1 MSLIRRASARRDRR
15 AFAIDSGEPLWYAAG
30 WSDTNFYQGPSA
42 GGRAVV
48 GTVRLVGYWID
59 MPTSGVQKII
69 AGRISAAQHGWRIN
83 TGLGAASTISVVMGG
98 SLSGWQVSPTYTV
111 QAGDIGELFV
121 LHTWPSAVDG
131 VHMAIGGAEVGAGSG
146 SPIITTEPA
155 AGDLLTLGR
164 YQHAG
169 GFGCPHIGIV
179 SLCASP
185 TVMTLPQIAA
195 DAAAIMASGRT
206 LVLPTMPGEDMRFV
220 AYDARPDGGN
230 WRDRDGDDCTLA
242 ENGTVTFTAVP

>member
-1 MSLIRRASARRDRR
+1 MGGA
-15 AFAIDSGEPLWYAAG
+15 DSREPLYYAHN
-30 WSDTNFYQGPSA
+30 WSDTNYYQGPSGA
-42 GGRAVV
+42 GRAVV

-83 TGLGAASTISVVMGG
+83 TGLGGASTISVVMGG
-98 SLSGWQVSPTYTV
+98 SLSGWAISPTYTV
-111 QAGDIGELFV
+111 QAGDVGELFV
-121 LHTWPSAVDG
+121 LHAWPDLSTG

-146 SPIITTEPA
+146 SAIAVTEPG

-195 DAAAIMASGRT
+195 DASAIMSSGNK

-220 AYDARPDGGN
+220 AFDARPSGGD
-230 WRDRDGDDCTLA
+230 WHDRDGDNCTLS
-242 ENGTVTFTAVP
+242 ENGTVSFTAVP